1 MGKHRDSLR
10 RIADI
15 LEAVNEHSSKTGI
28 MDAANLNFSY
38 VNSCLRIALSA
49 GFLMV
54 SDQRYEI
61 TEKGRRFLEKYRRL
75 NVSFVEI
82 TTFLERL
89 KEERKALENE
99 MAGRKEGSVKGKEIL
114 GGDTAETPGR
124 IVCSFGRIDAT
135 EFFEE
140 LTSLGFAAEAAL
152 EIVSWIDLIVKK
164 DRFFFSGKK
173 PSVIKACLASVGTVL
188 LSEPNNMTRQRIRR
202 FFKVDIRSIQHWIK
216 EYRKLISEE
225 KPELF
230 K

>member
-1 MGKHRDSLR
+1 MGKNRDSLGLVV
-10 RIADI
+10 DI

-49 GFLMV
+49 GFLVV
-54 SDQRYEI
+54 SNQRYEI
-61 TEKGRRFLEKYRRL
+61 TEKGRCFLEKCRRF
-75 NVSFVEI
+75 NVSFVEV
-82 TTFLERL
+82 TTSLDRL

-99 MAGRKEGSVKGKEIL
+99 MAGRKEGSVKEKEIL
-114 GGDTAETPGR
+114 GEDAEEMPAR
-124 IVCSFGRIDAT
+124 IDCSFGRIDPT
-135 EFFEE
+135 EFYEE
-140 LTSLGFAAEAAL
+140 LTSLGFAAKAAL

-173 PSVIKACLASVGTVL
+173 PNVIKACLASVGTVL

-202 FFKVDIRSIQHWIK
+202 FFKVDIRSIQHWFK
-216 EYRKLISEE
+216 DYRRFISEE